1 MRARARGRSGGGG
14 GGPRARRPTARTR
27 FASRRVDDRAPQAP
41 AVGIFLA
48 YLAVDKLVLKKDDH
62 GHH

>member
-1 MRARARGRSGGGG
+1 MLAGCWKGL
-14 GGPRARRPTARTR
+14 GPWPGL
-27 FASRRVDDRAPQAP
+27 AP